1 MYQLSVR
8 KRERK
13 REETENQTG
22 DDEQKNAWRFCSDTQ
37 GERVMKEKGKVLPKR
52 VAGIQRTA
60 KWIMRMDD
68 ETEDRNRRREQV
80 IRLKTE

>member
-37 GERVMKEKGKVLPKR
+37 GESVMKEKGKVLPKR
-52 VAGIQRTA
+52 VACEPEG
-60 KWIMRMDD
+60 
-68 ETEDRNRRREQV
+68 ETNRREFKELRNGS
-80 IRLKTE
+80 